1 MIAPNPPDE
10 AGADGVSIRPLTQ
23 KDLESVVR
31 IERLSYSVPWS
42 NATFRGLLFRADT
55 DLLCAELDGA
65 VVGYAVCWFVLDQGE
80 LGNVAVDP
88 GFRRRGIA
96 ALLVEATLERA
107 RKRRAKEIFLEVRR
121 SNDVAQRL
129 YKRLGFREV
138 GVRRNYYSLPAEDA
152 LVMRAAIDRFS

>member
-1 MIAPNPPDE
+1 MISPNVPDE
-10 AGADGVSIRPLTQ
+10 TGGDEIQIRPMTQ
-23 KDLESVVR
+23 KDLEAVVR

-55 DLLCAELDGA
+55 DLLCAEIGGTL
-65 VVGYAVCWFVLDQGE
+65 VGYAVCWFVLDQGE

-88 GFRRRGIA
+88 VFRRRGIA
-96 ALLVEATLERA
+96 ARLVEATLERA
-107 RKRRAKEIFLEVRR
+107 RKRRAKEVFLEVRR

-152 LVMRAAIDRFS
+152 LVMRASAGL